1 MIADGT
7 LTLVAAYDFH
17 RNGLNKDDAKRA
29 VEEVLAQVLGGPYSF
44 VCITQDEVKAVPAP
58 APRPARDDV
67 PAAPLSP
74 VVAVKSS
81 PPPAPDMPS
90 DEPPW
95 DFDAPAPDY
104 DPEPPR
110 AAPSPAPRPQA
121 RLDNGASAG
130 DGPPRALVAT
140 ADERYITAVRN
151 IFNAVEIQTDGALP
165 VARRGATEGQRQGD
179 ELANPRD
186 IGIRVYLCGGE
197 YLTPR
202 PPLHSLRCGSG
213 AREGVTL

>member
-29 VEEVLAQVLGGPYSF
+29 VEEVLAQVLGGPFSL
-44 VCITQDEVKAVPAP
+44 VCITQDEVKTLPTPV
-58 APRPARDDV
+58 PRPVRDD
-67 PAAPLSP
+67 
-74 VVAVKSS
+74 
-81 PPPAPDMPS
+81 PPPAPPAPVIAVKPPPPPPPDMPP

-104 DPEPPR
+104 DPEPRR
-110 AAPSPAPRPQA
+110 AAPDLAPRPQA
-121 RLDNGASAG
+121 RLDNGAGAG
-130 DGPPRALVAT
+130 DSPPRALVAT

-165 VARRGATEGQRQGD
+165 GRKAWGD
-179 ELANPRD
+179 
-186 IGIRVYLCGGE
+186 
-197 YLTPR
+197 
-202 PPLHSLRCGSG
+202 
-213 AREGVTL
+213 